1 MKVKKEVIKGEKV
14 IKEEVI
20 ELTPWKGI
28 RAYATDRKGFY
39 LDLRKME
46 IWETN
51 YRGGY
56 KLGQIY
62 GFDPKFRY
70 TLIEE
75 GEEK

>member
-1 MKVKKEVIKGEKV
+1 MKVRKEVLKGDKV
-14 IKEEVI
+14 IKEEII
-20 ELTPWKGI
+20 ELILWKGI
-28 RAYATDRKGFY
+28 RAYAKDRKGFY
-39 LDLRKME
+39 LDLKKME

-56 KLGQIY
+56 KLGQIC

-75 GEEK
+75 EE

>member
-1 MKVKKEVIKGEKV
+1 MKVKKEVIKGEKI

-20 ELTPWKGI
+20 ELVPWKGI

-39 LDLRKME
+39 LDLKKGE
-46 IWETN
+46 VWETT

-70 TLIEE
+70 TLVEE
-75 GEEK
+75 GK